1 MFDRSKLIPL
11 SVRKLKDN
19 DIHVEITKAK
29 LLIKVSKNPF
39 VIKTTITA
47 KIVYRISYYLNRID
61 HCTQNTMV
69 RTYRL

>member
-39 VIKTTITA
+39 VIKTTITE
-47 KIVYRISYYLNRID
+47 KIVLYYLNRTD

>member
-1 MFDRSKLIPL
+1 MFDRSKVIPL

-29 LLIKVSKNPF
+29 LLIKVSNNPF

-47 KIVYRISYYLNRID
+47 KIV
-61 HCTQNTMV
+61 
-69 RTYRL
+69 